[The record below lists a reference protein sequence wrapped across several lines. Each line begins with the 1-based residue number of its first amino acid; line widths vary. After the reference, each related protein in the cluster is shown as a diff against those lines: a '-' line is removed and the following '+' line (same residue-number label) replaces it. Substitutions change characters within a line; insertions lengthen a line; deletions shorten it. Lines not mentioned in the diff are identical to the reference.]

1 MASTNKW
8 LFSMFILWL
17 FNFNVKAQTAD
28 EIFNQ
33 KKTQLRYLAEQIV
46 SLRVYAGYVHD
57 GYEIVSDGV
66 QNVKSLKNGEF
77 NLHDTYFKSLKVIN
91 PSIRS
96 SRKIAE
102 IISLQSNILKS
113 LNKMERLQ
121 YLPAYQREYIVNVK
135 TQVLVE
141 CQKDLEELS
150 LVITSNQLEM
160 KDEERIQRIDKIQAA
175 MSDKMNFTL
184 SFCNELSILVHQ
196 KRSEER
202 SITHTRKL
210 YEDH

>member
-1 MASTNKW
+1 
-8 LFSMFILWL
+8 MFILWL